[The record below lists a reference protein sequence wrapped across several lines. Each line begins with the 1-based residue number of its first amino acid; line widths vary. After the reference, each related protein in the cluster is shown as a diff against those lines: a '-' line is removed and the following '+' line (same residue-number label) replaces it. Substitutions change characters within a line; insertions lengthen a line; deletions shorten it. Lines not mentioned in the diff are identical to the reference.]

1 MQYAELVCQSN
12 FSFLYGASHP
22 EDLVARAHALGYQAL
37 AITDEASVS
46 GAVRAHLAAQ
56 SLGFRVIHGARFRL
70 QAQSP
75 ASASSSSISALDLV
89 VLVQNREGWRQL
101 CRLIT
106 LARRQAEKG
115 DYRLSPEQL
124 QDQSLPGCL
133 LIWLPSPLAPEV
145 DLHRTGRWLHAHWAD
160 RVFIGCSL
168 HLRADDKAW
177 ADQLLALGAL
187 VGLPVVAVGQV
198 VMHRRKDKPLAD
210 LLTAIRLTTPL
221 SACGR
226 RLSAN
231 AEQYLRPRLRL
242 AQLYRSE
249 MLENSLAIA
258 DQCQF
263 SLDELRY
270 EYPEEIVPP
279 GLTPTQWLRHLTEEG
294 ARRRFPSDQYPQGL
308 PAAVRQQIEHEL
320 ALIHDL
326 RYEPY
331 FLTVYDIVAFARS
344 RKILCQGRGS
354 AANSAV
360 CYCLGITEVDPSRM
374 SMLFERF
381 ISKERNEPPDI
392 DVDFEHQRRE
402 EVIQYLYDKYGRDRA
417 ALTAALIRYRP
428 RSALRDVGKALGL
441 DPLLVDQAAKGH
453 QWWDGKQIH
462 AAGLGQ
468 SLHEA
473 LERLTTLGSP
483 ASALPSLPSEDLL
496 SRWAYLASQIMGFP
510 RHLSQHVGGF
520 VIARH
525 LLSDLVPIENA
536 AMADRSIIQWDK
548 DDIDALGLLKVDVLA
563 LGMLS
568 AIRRALEFVG
578 ERKYLGRACPNPHPS
593 KPNGPQGQTPDRSAL
608 ALPMQDIPPED
619 PETYAMISAA
629 DTIGVF
635 QIESR
640 AQMSML
646 PRLKPECFYDL
657 VIEVAIVRPG
667 PIQGGMVHPYLRRRQ
682 GLEPVDYPSPGVR
695 QALERTL
702 GVPIFQEQVMQ
713 LAILAA
719 GFTAGEADQLRRAMA
734 AWRRRGSL
742 GPFHEKLVNGM
753 LMRGYTRDFAERVF
767 AQIQGFGEYGFPES
781 HAASFAL
788 LVYVSCWIKR
798 HHPDAFLAGLLNA
811 QPLGF
816 YAPAQLVRDARNHG
830 VTVLPVCVQ
839 KSMVETILEQPLTQ
853 LLEQPLERP
862 PRQPAQDTSA
872 QALWPVRLG
881 LNRVAQLS
889 EAGMQRLVAA
899 RLSKG
904 PFASVEDLARRAE
917 LPRTDLQALAAAGAL
932 ASLAG
937 DRHQASWQAA
947 GHEPLRHVLRD
958 SAFEEPA
965 LTEGLLP
972 KPSTAQDLLA
982 DYASLGL
989 TLGQHPVS
997 LIRPLLTTRF
1007 RSQTAAHLRGL
1018 GQHQLARAS
1027 GLVTHR
1033 QRPGT
1038 AKGTV
1043 FITLE
1048 DETGSINL
1056 IVWPDVFLKYRQAAL
1071 HAQLLTAYG
1080 RWQRDTHI
1088 APEDPGQVMHLLVLR
1103 LEDHTPLLAQT
1114 LGQLATASRDF
1125 H

>member
-1 MQYAELVCQSN
+1 
-12 FSFLYGASHP
+12 
-22 EDLVARAHALGYQAL
+22 
-37 AITDEASVS
+37 
-46 GAVRAHLAAQ
+46 
-56 SLGFRVIHGARFRL
+56 
-70 QAQSP
+70 
-75 ASASSSSISALDLV
+75 
-89 VLVQNREGWRQL
+89 
-101 CRLIT
+101 
-106 LARRQAEKG
+106 
-115 DYRLSPEQL
+115 
-124 QDQSLPGCL
+124 
-133 LIWLPSPLAPEV
+133 
-145 DLHRTGRWLHAHWAD
+145 
-160 RVFIGCSL
+160 
-168 HLRADDKAW
+168 
-177 ADQLLALGAL
+177 
-187 VGLPVVAVGQV
+187 
-198 VMHRRKDKPLAD
+198 
-210 LLTAIRLTTPL
+210 
-221 SACGR
+221 
-226 RLSAN
+226 
-231 AEQYLRPRLRL
+231 
-242 AQLYRSE
+242 
-249 MLENSLAIA
+249 
-258 DQCQF
+258 
-263 SLDELRY
+263 
-270 EYPEEIVPP
+270 
-279 GLTPTQWLRHLTEEG
+279 
-294 ARRRFPSDQYPQGL
+294 
-308 PAAVRQQIEHEL
+308 
-320 ALIHDL
+320 
-326 RYEPY
+326 
-331 FLTVYDIVAFARS
+331 
-344 RKILCQGRGS
+344 
-354 AANSAV
+354 
-360 CYCLGITEVDPSRM
+360 
-374 SMLFERF
+374 
-381 ISKERNEPPDI
+381 
-392 DVDFEHQRRE
+392 
-402 EVIQYLYDKYGRDRA
+402 
-417 ALTAALIRYRP
+417 
-428 RSALRDVGKALGL
+428 
-441 DPLLVDQAAKGH
+441 
-453 QWWDGKQIH
+453 
-462 AAGLGQ
+462 
-468 SLHEA
+468 
-473 LERLTTLGSP
+473 
-483 ASALPSLPSEDLL
+483 
-496 SRWAYLASQIMGFP
+496 
-510 RHLSQHVGGF
+510 
-520 VIARH
+520 
-525 LLSDLVPIENA
+525 
-536 AMADRSIIQWDK
+536 
-548 DDIDALGLLKVDVLA
+548 
-563 LGMLS
+563 
-568 AIRRALEFVG
+568 
-578 ERKYLGRACPNPHPS
+578 
-593 KPNGPQGQTPDRSAL
+593 
-608 ALPMQDIPPED
+608 
-619 PETYAMISAA
+619 
-629 DTIGVF
+629 
-635 QIESR
+635 
-640 AQMSML
+640 
-646 PRLKPECFYDL
+646 
-657 VIEVAIVRPG
+657 
-667 PIQGGMVHPYLRRRQ
+667 
-682 GLEPVDYPSPGVR
+682 
-695 QALERTL
+695 
-702 GVPIFQEQVMQ
+702 MQ

-839 KSMVETILEQPLTQ
+839 KSAVETTLEQPLA
-853 LLEQPLERP
+853 QPL
-862 PRQPAQDTSA
+862 RQPAQDTPA

-899 RLSKG
+899 RLSRG

-937 DRHQASWQAA
+937 DRHQASWEAA

-972 KPSTAQDLLA
+972 KPSTAQNLLA

-997 LIRPLLTTRF
+997 LIRPLLTARF
-1007 RSQTAAHLRGL
+1007 QSQTAAHLRSL

-1114 LGQLATASRDF
+1114 LGQLATESRDF

>member
-1 MQYAELVCQSN
+1 M
-12 FSFLYGASHP
+12 
-22 EDLVARAHALGYQAL
+22 L
-37 AITDEASVS
+37 AT
-46 GAVRAHLAAQ
+46 
-56 SLGFRVIHGARFRL
+56 
-70 QAQSP
+70 
-75 ASASSSSISALDLV
+75 
-89 VLVQNREGWRQL
+89 
-101 CRLIT
+101 
-106 LARRQAEKG
+106 
-115 DYRLSPEQL
+115 
-124 QDQSLPGCL
+124 
-133 LIWLPSPLAPEV
+133 
-145 DLHRTGRWLHAHWAD
+145 
-160 RVFIGCSL
+160 
-168 HLRADDKAW
+168 
-177 ADQLLALGAL
+177 
-187 VGLPVVAVGQV
+187 
-198 VMHRRKDKPLAD
+198 
-210 LLTAIRLTTPL
+210 
-221 SACGR
+221 
-226 RLSAN
+226 
-231 AEQYLRPRLRL
+231 
-242 AQLYRSE
+242 
-249 MLENSLAIA
+249 SLAIA

-270 EYPEEIVPP
+270 EYPDEIVPP

-294 ARRRFPSDQYPQGL
+294 ARRRFPPDQYPQGL
-308 PAAVRQQIEHEL
+308 PPAVRQQIEHEL

-326 RYEPY
+326 QYEPY

-344 RKILCQGRGS
+344 RNILCQGRGS

-462 AAGLGQ
+462 TAGLHQ
-468 SLHEA
+468 SLQEA
-473 LERLTTLGSP
+473 LERRAALGTP
-483 ASALPSLPSEDLL
+483 ATALPRLPSEEMLG
-496 SRWAYLASQIMGFP
+496 RWAHLASQLMGFP

-520 VIARH
+520 VIARY

-536 AMADRSIIQWDK
+536 AMAERSIIQWDK

-578 ERKYLGRACPNPHPS
+578 EKKQLRRTSHNSHPS
-593 KPNGPQGQTPDRSAL
+593 TPEGLQGQTPDRSAL
-608 ALPMQDIPPED
+608 ALPMQDIPSED

-646 PRLKPECFYDL
+646 PRLKPQCFYDL

-682 GLEPVDYPSPGVR
+682 GLEPVDYPSPAVR

-816 YAPAQLVRDARNHG
+816 YAPAQLVRDARAHG
-830 VTVLPVCVQ
+830 VAVLPVCVQ
-839 KSMVETILEQPLTQ
+839 KSAVESRLEAPDGMSVVSGLVR
-853 LLEQPLERP
+853 RP
-862 PRQPAQDTSA
+862 DKQEVARQT
-872 QALWPVRLG
+872 LWPVRLG

-889 EAGMQRLVAA
+889 EAGMERLVAA
-899 RLSKG
+899 RSSTG

-932 ASLAG
+932 SSLAG

-965 LTEGLLP
+965 LQEGLLP

-997 LIRPLLTTRF
+997 LIRPLLTSRF
-1007 RSQTAAHLRGL
+1007 KSQTAAYLRSL

-1088 APEDPGQVMHLLVLR
+1088 APEDPGQVMHLVVSR

-1114 LGQLATASRDF
+1114 LGKLATESRDF

>member
-12 FSFLYGASHP
+12 FSFLHGASHP

-56 SLGFRVIHGARFRL
+56 ALGFKVIHGARFRIH
-70 QAQSP
+70 AT
-75 ASASSSSISALDLV
+75 LDLV

-106 LARRQAEKG
+106 LARRQADKG

-124 QDQSLPGCL
+124 EDQSLPGCL
-133 LIWLPSPLAPEV
+133 LIWLPNPLGPEA
-145 DLHRTGRWLHAHWAD
+145 DLHRTGRWLQSHWAD

-177 ADQLLALGAL
+177 ADQLVALGAL
-187 VGLPVVAVGQV
+187 LSLRVTAVGQV
-198 VMHRRKDKPLAD
+198 LMHRRRDKPLAD

-242 AQLYRSE
+242 AQLYRAE
-249 MLENSLAIA
+249 MLATSLAIA

-270 EYPEEIVPP
+270 EYPDEIVPP

-294 ARRRFPSDQYPQGL
+294 ARRRFPPDQYPQGL
-308 PAAVRQQIEHEL
+308 PPAVRQQIEHEL

-326 RYEPY
+326 QYEPY

-344 RKILCQGRGS
+344 RNILCQGRGS

-462 AAGLGQ
+462 AAGLHQ
-468 SLHEA
+468 SLQEA
-473 LERLTTLGSP
+473 LERLAALGTP
-483 ASALPSLPSEDLL
+483 ATALPSLPSEEMLG
-496 SRWAYLASQIMGFP
+496 RWAHLASQLMGFP

-536 AMADRSIIQWDK
+536 AMAERSIIQWDK

-578 ERKYLGRACPNPHPS
+578 EKN
-593 KPNGPQGQTPDRSAL
+593 RSAI
-608 ALPMQDIPPED
+608 ALPMQDIPSED

-646 PRLKPECFYDL
+646 PRLKPQCFYDL

-816 YAPAQLVRDARNHG
+816 YAPAQLVRDARAHG
-830 VTVLPVCVQ
+830 VAVLPVCVQ
-839 KSMVETILEQPLTQ
+839 KSAVESRLEAPDGMSVVSGLVS
-853 LLEQPLERP
+853 RP
-862 PRQPAQDTSA
+862 DKQEVAGQT
-872 QALWPVRLG
+872 LWPVRLG

-899 RLSKG
+899 RSSTG
-904 PFASVEDLARRAE
+904 PFASVEDLARRAA
-917 LPRTDLQALAAAGAL
+917 LARTDLQALAAAGAL
-932 ASLAG
+932 SGLAG

-965 LTEGLLP
+965 LQEGLLP

-997 LIRPLLTTRF
+997 LIRPLLSARF
-1007 RSQTAAHLRGL
+1007 KSQTATHLRSL
-1018 GQHQLARAS
+1018 GQNQLARAT

-1048 DETGSINL
+1048 DETGSVNL

-1080 RWQRDTHI
+1080 RWQRDAHI